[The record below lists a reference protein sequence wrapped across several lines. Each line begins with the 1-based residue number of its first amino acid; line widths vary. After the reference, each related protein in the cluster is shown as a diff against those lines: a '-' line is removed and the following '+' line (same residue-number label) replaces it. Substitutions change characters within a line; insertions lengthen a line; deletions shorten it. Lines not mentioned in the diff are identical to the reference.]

1 MRKQQNFNKQYEGVL
16 IPELERKQKEEDAE
30 NKRNARRKMAFDEM
44 LDKKKRMQ
52 KDLTMAHAAQ
62 IRRQISS
69 KNQKLREDIEIKK
82 AADKNSRL

>member
-52 KDLTMAHAAQ
+52 KDLTMAHAA
-62 IRRQISS
+62 
-69 KNQKLREDIEIKK
+69 
-82 AADKNSRL
+82 